1 MIRELKQRLEA
12 EHHGR
17 KRKKIIVE
25 RNLLVTPLAMPGGY
39 LEAPAGKRFVIEYVG
54 ADITQT
60 WLAKNEKVQ
69 SPAITSA
76 VHRAACRP
84 VATGVPA

>member
-25 RNLLVTPLAMPGGY
+25 RNLFVTPLARPGSY
-39 LEAPAGKRFVIEYVG
+39 TEAPAGKRFVIEYVG
-54 ADITQT
+54 ASITQPT
-60 WLAKNEKVQ
+60 D
-69 SPAITSA
+69 
-76 VHRAACRP
+76 
-84 VATGVPA
+84 ATLLPNGAFLLSTRIGSTTVSHDILT